1 MVSFT
6 SYQVQLP
13 LPLLIQLMMQSEDK
27 YQSIRCYNDSDAN
40 TKINELL
47 SEERFGKVLSFLYP
61 EEKVEGIKEF
71 LKNIKTI
78 KGFQKGLVHPYLT
91 KMVKNTTAGLSFSGL
106 KYLDPRRSYLFISN
120 HRDIVLDSALLNFLL
135 LENKFNTTEIA
146 IGSNLLIFPWIEIL
160 VRLNKSFLVKRNL
173 PVREMLKASRELSS
187 YINYTLQEKGSSIW
201 IAQKEGRTKDGND
214 KTQPALLKMLNMDS
228 DDSIVRSFK
237 KMRIVPVSIS
247 YEIEPCDK
255 LKAKE
260 LYKKFKEGAYVKDPK
275 EDLLSMSG
283 GLNNF
288 KGRIH
293 YTFGKPLK
301 RKLFK
306 LKRIHNRNEQFSK
319 LATIIDSQI
328 YKGYKLFPGNY
339 AAYDILF
346 NSDNFKDKYTDIEFE
361 EFTKH
366 MNKQIE
372 DIEGDKKIIK
382 MIFLQIYANSV
393 VNRYYLRQKPVSFV

>member
-1 MVSFT
+1 MT
-6 SYQVQLP
+6 
-13 LPLLIQLMMQSEDK
+13 QSEDK
-27 YQSIRCYNDSDAN
+27 YQSIRCYNDNDAN

-47 SEERFGKVLSFLYP
+47 SSEKFAKVLSFLYP
-61 EEKVEGIKEF
+61 EDKIPEIKEL
-71 LKNIKTI
+71 LKNLKTI
-78 KGFQKGLVHPYLT
+78 QGFQKGIIYPYLA
-91 KMVKNTTAGLSFSGL
+91 KMVENTTNGLSFSGL
-106 KYLDPRRSYLFISN
+106 KHLDPKRTYLFISN
-120 HRDIVLDSALLNFLL
+120 HRDIVLDSAFLNFILL
-135 LENKFNTTEIA
+135 KNNFNTTEIA
-146 IGSNLLIFPWIEIL
+146 IGSNLLIYPWIEIL

-173 PVREMLKASRELSS
+173 PVREMLQASRELSA
-187 YINYTLQEKGSSIW
+187 YINYTLQEKGDSIW

-247 YEIEPCDK
+247 YELEPCDK
-255 LKAKE
+255 LKTTE
-260 LYKKFKEGAYVKDPK
+260 LYKTFKEGAYVKDPK

-293 YTFGKPLK
+293 FAFGKPLK

-319 LATIIDSQI
+319 LAAIIDNQI
-328 YKGYKLFPGNY
+328 HKGYKLFPGNY

-346 NSDNFKDKYTDIEFE
+346 SSDNFKDKYTDLEFE
-361 EFTKH
+361 EFTNH

-372 DIEGDKKIIK
+372 NIEGDKKIIK
-382 MIFLQIYANSV
+382 MIFLQIYANPV
-393 VNRYYLRQKPVSFV
+393 INRYYLRQKPISFV

>member
-1 MVSFT
+1 MN
-6 SYQVQLP
+6 QN
-13 LPLLIQLMMQSEDK
+13 EDK
-27 YQSIRCYNDSDAN
+27 FQSIRCYNDQEAN

-47 SEERFGKVLSFLYP
+47 NEEQFAKVLSFLYP
-61 EEKVEGIKEF
+61 EEKVPEIKEF
-71 LKNIKTI
+71 LKNLKTVR
-78 KGFQKGLVHPYLT
+78 GFQKGVIHPYLS
-91 KMVKNTTAGLSFSGL
+91 KMEKNTTAGLSSSGL
-106 KYLDPRRSYLFISN
+106 KYLNPRKSYLFISN
-120 HRDIVLDSALLNFLL
+120 HRDIVLDSAFLNFLL
-135 LENKFNTTEIA
+135 IENKFNTTEIA

-187 YINYTLQEKGSSIW
+187 YINYTLQEKGSSVW
-201 IAQKEGRTKDGND
+201 IAQKEGRTKNGND

-255 LKAKE
+255 LKTQE
-260 LYKKFKEGAYVKDPK
+260 LYKTFKEGAYVKDPK
-275 EDLLSMSG
+275 EDLSSMSG

-293 YTFGKPLK
+293 YSFGKPLK
-301 RKLFK
+301 RKLLK

-319 LATIIDSQI
+319 LASIIDNQI
-328 YKGYKLFPGNY
+328 HKDYKLFPGNY
-339 AAYDILF
+339 VAYDLLF

-361 EFTKH
+361 EFSNH

-372 DIEGDKKIIK
+372 NIEGDNKIIR
-382 MIFLQIYANSV
+382 MIFLEIYANPV
-393 VNRYYLRQKPVSFV
+393 INRYYLRQKPISFV

>member
-1 MVSFT
+1 MT
-6 SYQVQLP
+6 QNK
-13 LPLLIQLMMQSEDK
+13 DK
-27 YQSIRCYNDSDAN
+27 YQSIRCYNDQEAN
-40 TKINELL
+40 TKINQLL
-47 SEERFGKVLSFLYP
+47 SEEKFTKVLSFLYP
-61 EEKVEGIKEF
+61 EEKIPEIREL
-71 LKNIKTI
+71 LKNLKTI
-78 KGFQKGLVHPYLT
+78 KGFQKGVIHPYLS

-106 KYLDPRRSYLFISN
+106 KHLDPKKSYLFISN
-120 HRDIVLDSALLNFLL
+120 HRDIVLDSAFLNLL
-135 LENKFNTTEIA
+135 LIENKFNTTEIA

-187 YINYTLQEKGSSIW
+187 YINYTLQQKGSSIW
-201 IAQKEGRTKDGND
+201 IAQKEGRTKNGND
-214 KTQPALLKMLNMDS
+214 RTQPALLKMLNMDS
-228 DDSIVRSFK
+228 DNSIVRSFK

-255 LKAKE
+255 TKTAE
-260 LYKKFKEGAYVKDPK
+260 QYIKFKEGVYKKDPK
-275 EDLLSMSG
+275 EDLSSMSG

-293 YTFGKPLK
+293 YSFGKPLK
-301 RKLFK
+301 RKLIK
-306 LKRIHNRNEQFSK
+306 LKRIHSRNEQFSK
-319 LATIIDSQI
+319 LGKIIDDQI

-346 NSDNFKDKYTDIEFE
+346 DSDNFKDKYNDFELE
-361 EFTKH
+361 EFTNN

-382 MIFLQIYANSV
+382 KIFLGIYANPV
-393 VNRYYLRQKPVSFV
+393 INKYYLRQKPISFV